1 MITIR
6 CTRSRGPRGF
16 FCLHDVRRGPVNVDV
31 IMLRQSLNEMQDN
44 PTNAEKQW
52 HVFTAVAFVAIAS
65 LMLAGC
71 LLAKQF
77 VLNTAISRG
86 MGAPTSPLPGMLFSG
101 LAFAAPIQSA
111 FLLALLPYSTI
122 RKVVIACSWM
132 AIVMIAFAIG
142 LQAHP
147 HQDSPAMFRSNLLC
161 ILPLVAFGCYIP
173 LGLLNLLRGWQFAR
187 NGSSTE
193 KASTNISISS
203 LFALTFVASLC
214 LFALQ
219 FGPQGSFVSG
229 LIGMLVGIVFGSFS
243 SVAIYFIIKLRPV
256 YSLVCYSTIGV
267 GTYFV
272 ACQIMLAA
280 GAGPMAKG
288 NALFLSTLILTILSG
303 FVVAKC
309 LGLVFTT
316 RLAQNA

>member
-1 MITIR
+1 
-6 CTRSRGPRGF
+6 
-16 FCLHDVRRGPVNVDV
+16 
-31 IMLRQSLNEMQDN
+31 MLRQSLNETQDN
-44 PTNAEKQW
+44 PAIAEKQW
-52 HVFTAVAFVAIAS
+52 YVFTLVAFAAIAS

-77 VLNTAISRG
+77 ALNSAISRG
-86 MGAPTSPLPGMLFSG
+86 MGTPTSPLPGMLFSG

-132 AIVMIAFAIG
+132 AIVMIALAVGI
-142 LQAHP
+142 QSHP

-161 ILPLVAFGCYIP
+161 ILPLVTFGCYIP
-173 LGLLNLLRGWQFAR
+173 LGLLNLLRGWKFVH
-187 NGSSTE
+187 NSSSAE
-193 KASTNISISS
+193 KANTNISISS
-203 LFALTFVASLC
+203 LFALTFVAALC

-229 LIGMLVGIVFGSFS
+229 LIGMLVGIVFGSFT
-243 SVAIYFIIKLRPV
+243 SVAIYLIMKLRPV
-256 YSLVCYSTIGV
+256 YSLVCYATIGV

-280 GAGPMAKG
+280 GAGPMANG
-288 NALFLSTLILTILSG
+288 NALFLSTLVLTILSG
-303 FVVAKC
+303 FVVAKW